1 MKKKILSLLVLLA
14 AAVSGAWAKV
24 PTFEK
29 TIFETTETLS
39 TPIYVTENTEITISS
54 DAVVTINGGL
64 IIEDNATL
72 TVKGPGK
79 LVVNGTNGSEGSP
92 GSGYTGATGGQG
104 TDGSAA
110 ITGNIVVKGATV
122 QATGGAGGAGG
133 RGGIGSYSPSGP
145 GGKGGKGGKGAAA
158 FTGAVTI
165 FSGTIIAKGG
175 KGGDGGEGGD
185 GDQNQMNPGN
195 PQPDG
200 DQGEGGD
207 SGNPFAG
214 TLTFYGGTVNAKG
227 VSPGYGKPNGNI
239 AKAFANNVTMKT
251 TTYELRGS
259 NTGNNSAIELA
270 EIKNYTWVDIIA
282 ADYVEPTFDYVFTVI
297 PTDHGSGTVK
307 FFIGDEE
314 VQGAMQADAGKEVTM
329 TVTPDEGWTVDNANV
344 TVATPYT
351 DWESAG
357 ARRMISGPTKV
368 DILNTVPLT
377 YVSTDAQGV
386 ATFTF
391 NMPASSV
398 RVKGAYKKVSTLYFD
413 PAGKTNLMEIKVGD
427 DKVNVKDSKTVKIE
441 KVERVL
447 EGTPVNLKATPGYK
461 FRKVSVKKGKP
472 EAPEYADKL
481 TEISGDNALNGVA
494 SINETITRDQ
504 ALALAQYLASQTGT
518 DCLVMYGAKPTSPNP
533 SATVSAVDNNG
544 NNRSVYYKKAIS
556 SSEQTGLSA
565 YGNKVYYVAQ

>member
-14 AAVSGAWAKV
+14 AAASGAWADELSES
-24 PTFEK
+24 F
-29 TIFETTETLS
+29 TT
-39 TPIYVTENTEITISS
+39 NTEAS
-54 DAVVTINGGL
+54 V
-64 IIEDNATL
+64 
-72 TVKGPGK
+72 
-79 LVVNGTNGSEGSP
+79 
-92 GSGYTGATGGQG
+92 YTGEHFK
-104 TDGSAA
+104 
-110 ITGNIVVKGATV
+110 ITPENK
-122 QATGGAGGAGG
+122 
-133 RGGIGSYSPSGP
+133 
-145 GGKGGKGGKGAAA
+145 
-158 FTGAVTI
+158 
-165 FSGTIIAKGG
+165 
-175 KGGDGGEGGD
+175 GD
-185 GDQNQMNPGN
+185 GDGFALNSGYYATIEALNGETITKVELTRGFSDIN
-195 PQPDG
+195 RFHCEVGTTTISG
-200 DQGEGGD
+200 DVATVSD
-207 SGNPFAG
+207 VNNTS
-214 TLTFYGGTVNAKG
+214 LTFNSNPALQIKAVKVYYTV
-227 VSPGYGKPNGNI
+227 KP
-239 AKAFANNVTMKT
+239 
-251 TTYELRGS
+251 
-259 NTGNNSAIELA
+259 
-270 EIKNYTWVDIIA
+270 
-282 ADYVEPTFDYVFTVI
+282 FDYAFTEV
-297 PTDHGSGTVK
+297 PADHGSGK
-307 FFIGDEE
+307 IAFFIGGKKVD
-314 VQGAMQADAGKEVTM
+314 GAYAADAGKEVTM

-357 ARRMISGPTKV
+357 ARRMYSGPTKV

-391 NMPASSV
+391 SMPASSV

-413 PAGKTNLMEIKVGD
+413 PAGKTELMEIKVGD

-447 EGTPVNLKATPGYK
+447 EGTPVNLKANLGYK
-461 FRKVSVKKGKP
+461 FRKVEVKKGKP